1 MTTLAML
8 SLLIWLYL
16 LLAHG
21 RFWQSGPELAP
32 ARPAAAPPVAVVVPA
47 RDEAPLIGRTL
58 RSLLAQ
64 DYAGPLRIIV
74 VDDGSSDGTGEM
86 ARAVKLDTNHKPL
99 PSAGEVGRAQRGGRA
114 FFSAARHPL
123 PALRADLSRK
133 RAT

>member
-1 MTTLAML
+1 MTTLAVL

-32 ARPAAAPPVAVVVPA
+32 ARPAVAPPVTVVVPA

-64 DYAGPLRIIV
+64 DYAGPLRIV
-74 VDDGSSDGTGEM
+74 LVDDGSSDGTGAM
-86 ARAVKLDTNHKPL
+86 ARAVEAERDRYTSP
-99 PSAGEVGRAQRGGRA
+99 ACGRGRQAKRGG
-114 FFSAARHPL
+114 
-123 PALRADLSRK
+123 
-133 RAT
+133 